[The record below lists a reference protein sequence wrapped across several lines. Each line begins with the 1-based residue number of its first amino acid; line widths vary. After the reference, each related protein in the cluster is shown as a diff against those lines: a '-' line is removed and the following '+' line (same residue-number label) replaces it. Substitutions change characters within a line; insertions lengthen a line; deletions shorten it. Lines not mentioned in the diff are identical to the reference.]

1 MARNGLIAA
10 LSRVLVVIEAS
21 QRGGTLAA
29 GETALAMG
37 RPVLALEFD
46 AGTPP
51 GNALLIKKGAIPV
64 RTPRAV
70 TDFVERLAAPSPEE
84 GEASQLSLTL

>member
-10 LSRVLVVIEAS
+10 LTQVLVVIEAS
-21 QRGGTLAA
+21 ERGGTLAA

-37 RPVLALEFD
+37 RPVLALEFHG
-46 AGTPP
+46 GTPI
-51 GNALLIKKGAIPV
+51 GNGMLIKKGALPV

-70 TDFVERLAAPSPEE
+70 IDFVESLPT
-84 GEASQLSLTL
+84 ASTPKPHQGQLSLTL